1 MARVPWYSAEHL
13 ELWIPITLVAAFS
26 QNIRGAL
33 QKHLTGKLSTGGATQ
48 ARFFYALP
56 FALLYVIAL
65 CFVFGFKLPK
75 PNAEFVVYAASGAL
89 AQVFGAATLVALY
102 SHRNFFVGT
111 AFSKTESIQAA
122 MLGLVLLGD
131 KVSAGALI
139 GICLG
144 LTGMVIIS
152 GARHE
157 AGIRRIMSSLITRP
171 ALLGICAGLGF
182 GVSAVCFRGASLS
195 LEGGYAI
202 QAAFTLL
209 MVLTLQTAVVALYLR
224 IKEPGQMSAVI
235 TNWRIAALV
244 GLAGMIASVGWF
256 TAMTLQNAGY
266 VRALGQIE
274 LVFSFIASVLIFKEK
289 TTRMEF
295 VGIAVIVI
303 GILILLLFRNA

>member
-1 MARVPWYSAEHL
+1 M

-65 CFVFGFKLPK
+65 CYGFGYSLPE
-75 PNAEFVVYAASGAL
+75 PNLEFVAFAASGAL

-122 MLGLVLLGD
+122 VLGLVILGD
-131 KVSAGALI
+131 SVSAGAMI

-144 LTGMVIIS
+144 LVGMVIIS

-157 AGIRRIMSSLITRP
+157 AGLLKILGSLATRP
-171 ALLGICAGLGF
+171 ALLGMCAGLGF
-182 GVSAVCFRGASLS
+182 GVSAICFRGASLS
-195 LEGGYAI
+195 LQGGYAI

-209 MVLTLQTAVVALYLR
+209 TVLTLQTLVVAAYLR
-224 IKEPGQMSAVI
+224 AKEPGQMKMLVA
-235 TNWRIAALV
+235 NWRIAALV

-274 LVFSFIASVLIFKEK
+274 LVFSFIASALIFNEK

-295 VGIAVIVI
+295 VGITVIVA

>member
-1 MARVPWYSAEHL
+1 M

-65 CFVFGFKLPK
+65 CYGFGYTLPE
-75 PNAEFVVYAASGAL
+75 PNLEFVLFAASGAL

-122 MLGLVLLGD
+122 VLGLVILGD
-131 KVSAGALI
+131 SVSAGAMI

-144 LTGMVIIS
+144 LVGMVVIS

-157 AGIRRIMSSLITRP
+157 AGVLKILGSLTTRP
-171 ALLGICAGLGF
+171 ALLGMCAGLGF
-182 GVSAVCFRGASLS
+182 GVSAICFRGASLS
-195 LEGGYAI
+195 LQGGYAI

-209 MVLTLQTAVVALYLR
+209 TVLTLQTLVVATYLR
-224 IKEPGQMSAVI
+224 VKEPGQMKMLMA
-235 TNWRIAALV
+235 NWRIAALV

-274 LVFSFIASVLIFKEK
+274 LVFSFIASALIFNEK

-295 VGIAVIVI
+295 VGITVIVA
-303 GILILLLFRNA
+303 GIMILLLFRNA

>member
-1 MARVPWYSAEHL
+1 M

-56 FALLYVIAL
+56 FALVYVIAL
-65 CFVFGFKLPK
+65 RYGFGYTLPE
-75 PNAEFVVYAASGAL
+75 PNLKFILFAASGAL

-122 MLGLVLLGD
+122 VLGLVILGD
-131 KVSAGALI
+131 SVSAGAMI
-139 GICLG
+139 GICMG
-144 LTGMVIIS
+144 LVGMVIIS

-157 AGIRRIMSSLITRP
+157 AGVLKILGSLTTRP

-182 GVSAVCFRGASLS
+182 GVSAICFRGASLS
-195 LEGGYAI
+195 LQGGYAI

-209 MVLTLQTAVVALYLR
+209 AVLTLQTLVVAAYLR
-224 IKEPGQMSAVI
+224 VKEPGQMKMLMA
-235 TNWRIAALV
+235 NWRIAALV

-274 LVFSFIASVLIFKEK
+274 LVFSLIASALIFNEK

-295 VGIAVIVI
+295 VGITVIVA

>member
-1 MARVPWYSAEHL
+1 L

-65 CFVFGFKLPK
+65 RFGAGYTLPQ
-75 PNAEFVVYAASGAL
+75 PNAEFFFYAVSGAL
-89 AQVFGAATLVALY
+89 AQIFGAATLVALY

-122 MLGLVLLGD
+122 VLGLVVLGD
-131 KVSAGALI
+131 GVSAGALI

-152 GARHE
+152 GARHH
-157 AGIRRIMSSLITRP
+157 AGALQILGSLTTRP
-171 ALLGICAGLGF
+171 ALLGVCAGLGF

-195 LEGGYAI
+195 LQGGYVI

-209 MVLTLQTAVVALYLR
+209 VVLTLQATVVALYLR
-224 IKEPGQMSAVI
+224 TKEPGQMSALVA
-235 TNWRIAALV
+235 NWRVAAVV

-274 LVFSFIASVLIFKEK
+274 LVFSFMASVLIFKEK

-295 VGIAVIVI
+295 VGIAVIVL
-303 GILILLLFRNA
+303 GILILLLFRNT

>member
-1 MARVPWYSAEHL
+1 M

-65 CFVFGFKLPK
+65 CYGFGYSLPE
-75 PNAEFVVYAASGAL
+75 PNLEFVAFAASGAL

-122 MLGLVLLGD
+122 VLGLVILGD
-131 KVSAGALI
+131 SVSAGAMI

-144 LTGMVIIS
+144 LVGMVIIS

-157 AGIRRIMSSLITRP
+157 AGLLKILGSLATRP
-171 ALLGICAGLGF
+171 ALLGMCAGLGF
-182 GVSAVCFRGASLS
+182 GVSAICFRGASLS
-195 LEGGYAI
+195 LQGGYAI

-209 MVLTLQTAVVALYLR
+209 TVLTLQTLVVAAYLR
-224 IKEPGQMSAVI
+224 AKEPGQMKMLVA
-235 TNWRIAALV
+235 NWRIAALV

-274 LVFSFIASVLIFKEK
+274 LVFSFIASALIFNEK

-295 VGIAVIVI
+295 VGITVIVA
-303 GILILLLFRNA
+303 GIMILLLFRNA